1 MPPLISSSSSP
12 VQAGSPLPSDPKTR
26 LTAAGCRAHD
36 ELITDEDRKSLDTSL
51 SSLIDHNKT
60 EIRAHAEALNRL
72 GSLDWN
78 DTLRVSD
85 VARDVL
91 MQVASD
97 RPAMIAA
104 LAQLAERPEMFAR
117 CEMDDFFYRIVL
129 AEDHET
135 GVSLRLHFLKSNER
149 EQPHNHRATF
159 ASLLLS
165 GGYRHSLYQVP
176 DEFMRRTDGQQGRPG
191 ISPAEIL
198 QLRPSHTRYESA
210 GSYYALH
217 HSAFHTTIPTADHI
231 SLVARGPSSRRR
243 LLIFYQE
250 ERRAEW
256 LYGGVDETPQQLLR
270 KKLPVETYQGLVSR
284 VERVI

>member
-1 MPPLISSSSSP
+1 M
-12 VQAGSPLPSDPKTR
+12 D
-26 LTAAGCRAHD
+26 
-36 ELITDEDRKSLDTSL
+36 DR
-51 SSLIDHNKT
+51 KT
-60 EIRAHAEALNRL
+60 EIRAHAEALNVL
-72 GSLDWN
+72 GSLNWN

-91 MQVASD
+91 TRVAAD
-97 RPAMIAA
+97 RPSMMAA
-104 LAQLAERPEMFAR
+104 LAQLSERPEMFTR

-135 GVSLRLHFLKSNER
+135 GVSLRLHFLKGNER

-165 GGYRHSLYQVP
+165 GGYRHSLYQIP
-176 DEFMRRTDGQQGRPG
+176 DEFMRRPDGQQGQPG
-191 ISPAEIL
+191 ISPAEIRRL
-198 QLRPSHTRYESA
+198 WPSHTRHESA
-210 GSYYALH
+210 GSCYALH

-250 ERRAEW
+250 ECRAEW
-256 LYGGVDETPQQLLR
+256 LYGGADETPQQLLK
-270 KKLPVETYQGLVSR
+270 KKLPVDAYQGLVAR

>member
-1 MPPLISSSSSP
+1 MDTPL
-12 VQAGSPLPSDPKTR
+12 GHT
-26 LTAAGCRAHD
+26 
-36 ELITDEDRKSLDTSL
+36 
-51 SSLIDHNKT
+51 IDQHRT
-60 EIRAHAEALNRL
+60 EIRAHGLALSRL

-78 DTLRVSD
+78 DTLRVTD
-85 VARDVL
+85 VSRDVL
-91 MQVASD
+91 TQVASD

-104 LAQLAERPEMFAR
+104 LTQLSERPEMFTR

-129 AEDHET
+129 AEDPET
-135 GVSLRLHFLKSNER
+135 GVSLRLHFLKGNER

-176 DEFMRRTDGQQGRPG
+176 DEFMRRSDGQHGQPD
-191 ISPAEIL
+191 ISAEEIRR
-198 QLRPSHTRYESA
+198 LRPSHTRYESV

-243 LLIFYQE
+243 LLIFYQK

-256 LYGGVDETPQQLLR
+256 LYGGADETPQQLLK
-270 KKLPVETYQGLVSR
+270 KKLPVDAYQALAAR